1 MNIEALRA
9 EAVAAAHPAANVFPI
24 MGDDE
29 LRLLADDIRANGL
42 REPIFRD
49 ADDLIVDGRNRW
61 IACRLADKHCGAI
74 KFGPEHGD
82 PIAFIVS
89 HNIHRRHMSSSQLA
103 VCAAELATLEHGTNR
118 YERKI
123 DPSKEGSTNNPTLS
137 VRDAAA
143 LVGASRPQ
151 AERARQI
158 KRENPEGFQAIKE
171 GKKTVGAVMREMG
184 KPTDAAEKR
193 KRATANFAAPVTPIR
208 ERPVLVHDATTEM
221 AEQACHLLLR
231 FRELSKKI
239 GPEELYAKF
248 PARLRHNLD
257 IALADASFFV
267 GDLHGAWAKDQT
279 KKNAAV

>member
-9 EAVAAAHPAANVFPI
+9 EAVAAAHPAANVFPL

-29 LRLLADDIRANGL
+29 LRQLAEDIKANGL

-49 ADDLIVDGRNRW
+49 DDDLIVDGRNRW
-61 IACRLADKHCGAI
+61 IACRLADRHCGAI

-82 PIAFIVS
+82 PVAFIVS
-89 HNIHRRHMSSSQLA
+89 HNIHRQHMTPSQLA
-103 VCAAELATLEHGTNR
+103 ACAAELANLRHGTNR
-118 YERKI
+118 HERKL
-123 DPSKEGSTNNPTLS
+123 DVSEDTSTNIPMVS
-137 VRDAAA
+137 VREAAA
-143 LVGASRPQ
+143 MVGASEPMAR
-151 AERARQI
+151 RAKRI
-158 KRENPEGFQAIKE
+158 ERENPDGFQDIKAGRKAI
-171 GKKTVGAVMREMG
+171 GTVLREMG

-193 KRATANFAAPVTPIR
+193 NREAKSMPPVVPIR
-208 ERPVLVHDATTEM
+208 ERPVLVHDVTAEI
-221 AEQACHLLLR
+221 AEQVCSLLLR
-231 FRELSKKI
+231 FREVSKKI